1 MIIKNLI
8 DKRKLEHL
16 ISSKLT
22 NPNTPPLSEMRTLL
36 EWYGYKVTDPIN
48 VDNDYKSWKQLF
60 DHKKYNTNESEL

>member
-22 NPNTPPLSEMRTLL
+22 NPNTPPLSEMVTLL
-36 EWYGYKVTDPIN
+36 KWYGYGITDPIN
-48 VDNDYKSWKQLF
+48 VDNETYKEWKQR
-60 DHKKYNTNESEL
+60 YNLNESEV

>member
-22 NPNTPPLSEMRTLL
+22 NPNTPPLSEMVTLL
-36 EWYGYKVTDPIN
+36 KWYGYQITDPIN
-48 VDNDYKSWKQLF
+48 VDNGTYKDWKQKHNL
-60 DHKKYNTNESEL
+60 NESEV